1 MSAAPRRPPPL
12 SATRVARTTADST
25 QQETS
30 VKTMNRST
38 FIRLAA
44 VGAAALALPLGAAAQ
59 QVINLTVAS
68 SHPTTIPWVGF
79 IPQVFMPEVDKRL
92 AAGGKY
98 KIQWREAFGGQL
110 YKANATL
117 TSVEQ
122 GITDIGWVFSYLE
135 PAKMPISQLSVHTP
149 FVTSDSRIVLGA
161 MNELIDKNP
170 VFRAEWDK
178 YNLVFLGATGSDT
191 YDLYTKFPVKS
202 IDDLKGKKISAPG
215 ILGLWLRG
223 VGATPVDGALTTFY
237 TDIQTGVSEGVVS
250 LATGILPTKIYEVAP
265 YITKVNMGVVFSGG
279 LAINKD
285 TWAKLPPEVQTAMRE
300 AGAEYSRRHGEDLVQ
315 RHQTAMD
322 RMVEVGKTQNPP
334 VTVTPMSEADRR
346 KWIDSLPPL
355 SQEWVKNNEARGVQA
370 KSLLSQYIAAV
381 KARGAQPERDWER

>member
-1 MSAAPRRPPPL
+1 M
-12 SATRVARTTADST
+12 
-25 QQETS
+25 
-30 VKTMNRST
+30 KRST
-38 FIRLAA
+38 FVRLAA
-44 VGAAALALPLGAAAQ
+44 SAAVAMSLPMAASAQ

-98 KIQWREAFGGQL
+98 KIQWKEAFGGQL

-122 GITDIGWVFSYLE
+122 GITDLGWVFSYLE

-149 FVTSDSRIVLGA
+149 FVTSDTRIVLGA
-161 MNELIDKNP
+161 MNELIEKNP
-170 VFRAEWDK
+170 AFKNEWDK

-191 YDLYTKFPVKS
+191 YDIFTKFPVKS
-202 IDDLKGKKISAPG
+202 IEDLRGKKISAPG
-215 ILGLWLRG
+215 ILGQWLRG

-237 TDIQTGVSEGVVS
+237 TDIQTGVSDGVVS

-285 TWAKLPPEVQTAMRE
+285 TWNKLPPEVQVAMRE

-315 RHQTAMD
+315 RHESAIA

-346 KWIDSLPPL
+346 KWIDQLPAL
-355 SQEWVKNNEARGVQA
+355 SQEWVKNNEARGTQA
-370 KSLLSQYIAAV
+370 KALLSQYIAAV
-381 KARGAQPERDWER
+381 KARGAKPERDWER

>member
-1 MSAAPRRPPPL
+1 M
-12 SATRVARTTADST
+12 
-25 QQETS
+25 
-30 VKTMNRST
+30 KRST
-38 FIRLAA
+38 FVRLAA
-44 VGAAALALPLGAAAQ
+44 SAAVAISLPMAASAQ

-98 KIQWREAFGGQL
+98 KVQWKEAFGGQL

-149 FVTSDSRIVLGA
+149 FVTSDTRIVLGA
-161 MNELIDKNP
+161 MNELIEKNP
-170 VFRAEWDK
+170 AFKNEWDK

-191 YDLYTKFPVKS
+191 YDIFTKFPVKS
-202 IDDLKGKKISAPG
+202 IEDLRGKKISAPG
-215 ILGLWLRG
+215 ILGQWLRG

-237 TDIQTGVSEGVVS
+237 TDIQTGVSDGVVS

-285 TWAKLPPEVQTAMRE
+285 TWAKLPPEVQVAMRE

-315 RHQTAMD
+315 RHETAIA

-346 KWIDSLPPL
+346 KWIDQLPAL
-355 SQEWVKNNEARGVQA
+355 SQEWVKNNEARGTQA
-370 KSLLSQYIAAV
+370 KALLSQYIAAV
-381 KARGAQPERDWER
+381 KARGAKPERDWER

>member
-1 MSAAPRRPPPL
+1 M
-12 SATRVARTTADST
+12 
-25 QQETS
+25 
-30 VKTMNRST
+30 KRST
-38 FIRLAA
+38 FVRLAA
-44 VGAAALALPLGAAAQ
+44 SAAVAMSLPMAASAQ

-98 KIQWREAFGGQL
+98 KIQWKEAFGGQL

-122 GITDIGWVFSYLE
+122 GITDLGWVFSYLE

-149 FVTSDSRIVLGA
+149 FVTSDTRIVLGA
-161 MNELIDKNP
+161 MNELIEKNP
-170 VFRAEWDK
+170 AFKNEWDK

-191 YDLYTKFPVKS
+191 YDIFTKFPVKS
-202 IDDLKGKKISAPG
+202 IEDLRGKKISAPG
-215 ILGLWLRG
+215 ILGQWLRG

-237 TDIQTGVSEGVVS
+237 TDIQTGVSDGVVS

-285 TWAKLPPEVQTAMRE
+285 TWNKLPPEVQVAMRE

-315 RHQTAMD
+315 RHETAIA

-334 VTVTPMSEADRR
+334 VTVTPMSESDRR
-346 KWIDSLPPL
+346 KWIDQLPPL
-355 SQEWVKNNEARGVQA
+355 SQEWVKNNEARGTQA
-370 KSLLSQYIAAV
+370 KALLSQYIAAV
-381 KARGAQPERDWER
+381 KARGAKPERDWER

>member
-1 MSAAPRRPPPL
+1 M
-12 SATRVARTTADST
+12 
-25 QQETS
+25 
-30 VKTMNRST
+30 KRST
-38 FIRLAA
+38 FVRLAA
-44 VGAAALALPLGAAAQ
+44 SAAVAMSLPMAASAQ

-68 SHPTTIPWVGF
+68 SHPTTSPWVGF

-98 KIQWREAFGGQL
+98 KIQWKEAFGGQL

-149 FVTSDSRIVLGA
+149 FVTSDTRIVLGA
-161 MNELIDKNP
+161 MNELIEKNP
-170 VFRAEWDK
+170 AFKNEWDK

-191 YDLYTKFPVKS
+191 YDIFTKFPVKS
-202 IDDLKGKKISAPG
+202 IEDLRGKKISAPG
-215 ILGLWLRG
+215 ILGQWLRG

-237 TDIQTGVSEGVVS
+237 TDIQTGVSDGVVS

-285 TWAKLPPEVQTAMRE
+285 TWAKLPPEVQVAMRE

-315 RHQTAMD
+315 RHESAIA

-334 VTVTPMSEADRR
+334 VTVTPMTEADRR
-346 KWIDSLPPL
+346 KWIDQLPAL
-355 SQEWVKNNEARGVQA
+355 SQEWVKNNEARGTQA
-370 KSLLSQYIAAV
+370 KALLSQYIAAV
-381 KARGAQPERDWER
+381 KARGAKPERDWER

>member
-1 MSAAPRRPPPL
+1 M
-12 SATRVARTTADST
+12 
-25 QQETS
+25 
-30 VKTMNRST
+30 KRST
-38 FIRLAA
+38 FVRLAA
-44 VGAAALALPLGAAAQ
+44 SAAVAISLPMAASAQ

-98 KIQWREAFGGQL
+98 KVQWKEAFGGQL

-149 FVTSDSRIVLGA
+149 FVTSDTRIVLGA

-170 VFRAEWDK
+170 AFRNEWDK

-202 IDDLKGKKISAPG
+202 IEDLRGKKISAPG

-223 VGATPVDGALTTFY
+223 VGATPVDGALTTFD

-250 LATGILPTKIYEVAP
+250 LATGILPNKIYEVAP
-265 YITKVNMGVVFSGG
+265 YVTKVNMGVVFSGG

-300 AGAEYSRRHGEDLVQ
+300 AGAEYSRRHGEDLVTRHDAALAKAQAAGLAVVQDHCTLVEHQ
-315 RHQTAMD
+315 RLRA
-322 RMVEVGKTQNPP
+322 VGL
-334 VTVTPMSEADRR
+334 
-346 KWIDSLPPL
+346 LPPH
-355 SQEWVKNNEARGVQA
+355 
-370 KSLLSQYIAAV
+370 
-381 KARGAQPERDWER
+381 

>member
-1 MSAAPRRPPPL
+1 M
-12 SATRVARTTADST
+12 
-25 QQETS
+25 
-30 VKTMNRST
+30 KRST
-38 FIRLAA
+38 FVRLAA
-44 VGAAALALPLGAAAQ
+44 SAAVAMSLPMAASAQ

-98 KIQWREAFGGQL
+98 KIQWKEAFGGQL

-149 FVTSDSRIVLGA
+149 FVTSDTRIVLGA
-161 MNELIDKNP
+161 MNELIEKNP
-170 VFRAEWDK
+170 AFKNEWDK

-191 YDLYTKFPVKS
+191 YDIFTKFPVKS
-202 IDDLKGKKISAPG
+202 VEDLRGKKISAPG
-215 ILGLWLRG
+215 ILGQWLRG

-237 TDIQTGVSEGVVS
+237 TDIQTGVSDGVVS

-285 TWAKLPPEVQTAMRE
+285 TWAKLPPEVQVAMRE

-315 RHQTAMD
+315 RHESAIA

-334 VTVTPMSEADRR
+334 VTVTPLSEADRR
-346 KWIDSLPPL
+346 KWIDQLPAL
-355 SQEWVKNNEARGVQA
+355 SQEWVKNNEARGTQA
-370 KSLLSQYIAAV
+370 KALLTQYLTAV
-381 KARGAQPERDWER
+381 KARGAKPERDWER

>member
-1 MSAAPRRPPPL
+1 M
-12 SATRVARTTADST
+12 
-25 QQETS
+25 
-30 VKTMNRST
+30 KRST
-38 FIRLAA
+38 FVRLAA
-44 VGAAALALPLGAAAQ
+44 SAAVAMSLPMAASAQ

-98 KIQWREAFGGQL
+98 KIQWKEAFGGQL

-122 GITDIGWVFSYLE
+122 GITDLGWVFSYLE

-149 FVTSDSRIVLGA
+149 FVTSDTRIVLGA
-161 MNELIDKNP
+161 MNELIEKNP
-170 VFRAEWDK
+170 AFKNEWDK

-191 YDLYTKFPVKS
+191 YDIFTKFPVKS
-202 IDDLKGKKISAPG
+202 IEDLRGKKISAPG
-215 ILGLWLRG
+215 ILGQWLRG

-237 TDIQTGVSEGVVS
+237 TDIQTGVSDGVVS

-285 TWAKLPPEVQTAMRE
+285 TWNKLPPEVQVAMRE

-315 RHQTAMD
+315 RHETAIA

-334 VTVTPMSEADRR
+334 VTVTPMTEADRR
-346 KWIDSLPPL
+346 KWIDQLPPL
-355 SQEWVKNNEARGVQA
+355 SQEWVKNNEARGTQA
-370 KSLLSQYIAAV
+370 KALLSQYIAAV
-381 KARGAQPERDWER
+381 KARGAKPERDWER

>member
-1 MSAAPRRPPPL
+1 M
-12 SATRVARTTADST
+12 
-25 QQETS
+25 
-30 VKTMNRST
+30 KRST
-38 FIRLAA
+38 FVRLAA
-44 VGAAALALPLGAAAQ
+44 STAVAMSLPMAVSAQ

-98 KIQWREAFGGQL
+98 KVQWKEAFGGQL

-149 FVTSDSRIVLGA
+149 FVTSDTRIVLGA

-170 VFRAEWDK
+170 AFRNEWDK

-191 YDLYTKFPVKS
+191 YDIFTKFPVKS
-202 IDDLKGKKISAPG
+202 IEDLRGKKISAPG
-215 ILGLWLRG
+215 ILGQWLRG

-237 TDIQTGVSEGVVS
+237 TDIQTGVSDGVVS

-285 TWAKLPPEVQTAMRE
+285 TWAKLPPEVQVAMRE

-315 RHQTAMD
+315 RHETAIA

-334 VTVTPMSEADRR
+334 VTVTPMSDADRR
-346 KWIDSLPPL
+346 KWIDQLPAL
-355 SQEWVKNNEARGVQA
+355 SQEWVKNNEARGTQA
-370 KSLLSQYIAAV
+370 KALLSQYIAAV
-381 KARGAQPERDWER
+381 KARGAKPERDWER